1 MYVTTEPA
9 HEIESGLVDLELAR
23 ALPRHRLLT
32 RSLLLA
38 VATIA
43 GGLVLMFAGT
53 SAGGRLFGAPPAEMP
68 SAMVRASLLIH
79 LGAVALCFAG
89 FGLFRAARTV
99 ENKSPLSNA
108 RITSASLIGRPV
120 TGLPAGFA
128 RSV

>member
-1 MYVTTEPA
+1 MCRGRSGRCSPPWTGARSTTSASSRSGSRTTFRGLVAFGYFHPVICALLAAVAMYVTTEPA

-53 SAGGRLFGAPPAEMP
+53 SAGGRLFG
-68 SAMVRASLLIH
+68 
-79 LGAVALCFAG
+79 
-89 FGLFRAARTV
+89 
-99 ENKSPLSNA
+99 
-108 RITSASLIGRPV
+108 
-120 TGLPAGFA
+120 
-128 RSV
+128 